1 MFDYMSSRLWHSGRH
16 IESDNDYRYDEVVN
30 GNHEG
35 YIAEG
40 VKVVSG
46 DVKYDSDGN
55 ILEDTRVFAPND
67 VAVSYET
74 YMRAYNGSSSKS
86 NFKKS
91 KTFFK
96 LRELSIGYRL
106 PKKYCTH
113 IIKGAEAALVGQNLL
128 IWTKGFKFSDPD
140 VDTENINSP
149 SVRYV
154 GVNLKLNF

>member
-1 MFDYMSSRLWHSGRH
+1 MK
-16 IESDNDYRYDEVVN
+16 SDATDAAYKANAAYALGTMGTDAD
-30 GNHEG
+30 GN
-35 YIAEG
+35 
-40 VKVVSG
+40 VVSYFELDDDG
-46 DVKYDSDGN
+46 NIKYDSDGN
-55 ILEDTRVFAPND
+55 ILEDSRVFAPND